1 MLEYCKLI
9 STPLNYQKII
19 KMKLEKSIELY
30 TKGKK
35 HLVGA
40 VNSPVRAFKSV
51 GGVPLFID
59 RAKGSKI
66 TDVDGNEYVDMVLSY
81 GPMILGHRNS
91 VVEKTIKKYL
101 KNGYTFGA
109 STKGEI
115 ILAEMVCNAFPGM
128 DKVRFVNSGTEAV
141 FSAIRLARAFTG
153 KNKIIKFAG
162 CYHGHSD
169 ALLVAAGSGLA
180 TLSIPG
186 SLGVPDEAVKNTLI
200 AEYNNIDSVEK
211 HLAEN
216 KDVAAIIFEPIAGN
230 MGVVLPTKEFIEE
243 LRDLAKASGVLLIA
257 DEVMT
262 GFRSKF
268 GGASELLGV
277 QADIICLGKVIGG
290 GFPVG
295 AYGARNEI
303 MEMVSPLGGMYQA
316 GTLSGNPIAMAC
328 GIATLKELKKQDPYK
343 DFDKTAAFLER
354 VLLDAAKEN
363 GVDLQ
368 VNRFGSMINPFF
380 TKEKVVDFKS
390 AQTSDTEKFKTFFW
404 KMIEN
409 GVFLPPSQFEAW
421 FLATAMSKRD
431 IYKVRSAIN
440 IAMKA
445 VADKFKK

>member
-1 MLEYCKLI
+1 M
-9 STPLNYQKII
+9 KID
-19 KMKLEKSIELY
+19 KSIELY
-30 TKGKK
+30 TRGKK
-35 HLVGA
+35 NLVGA

-51 GGVPLFID
+51 GGVPIFIE

-66 TDVDGNEYVDMVLSY
+66 YDVDGNEYVDMVLSY

-91 VVEKTIKKYL
+91 YVEKIIKKYL

-109 STKGEI
+109 STEGEI
-115 ILAEMVCNAFPGM
+115 ILAKMVCDAFPGM

-141 FSAIRLARAFTG
+141 LSAIRLARAFTG

-186 SLGVPDEAVKNTLI
+186 SKGVPDEAVKNTLI
-200 AEYNNIDSVEK
+200 AEFNNIKSVER
-211 HLAEN
+211 HLR
-216 KDVAAIIFEPIAGN
+216 KDDVAAIIIEPIAGN
-230 MGVVLPTKEFIEE
+230 MGVIQPSSKFINELKE
-243 LRDLAKASGVLLIA
+243 LTKASGILLIA

-268 GGASELLGV
+268 GGAQELLGF
-277 QADIICLGKVIGG
+277 QADITCLGKVVGG

-303 MEMVSPLGGMYQA
+303 MEMVAPLGDMYQA
-316 GTLSGNPIAMAC
+316 GTLSGNPIAMSC
-328 GIATLKELKKQDPYK
+328 GIATLKELKRQNPYK
-343 DFDKTAAFLER
+343 DFEKTAAFLER
-354 VLLDAAKEN
+354 EMKMAAKEN
-363 GVDLQ
+363 GIDLQ

-380 TKEKVVDFKS
+380 TKTRVVDFKT
-390 AQTSDTEKFKTFFW
+390 AQTSDTDKFKTFFW
-404 KMIEN
+404 KMMEN
-409 GVFLPPSQFEAW
+409 GVFLPPSQFESW
-421 FLATAMSKRD
+421 FLGTAMTKRD
-431 IYKVRSAIN
+431 IYKVRSAIQ

-445 VADKFKK
+445 VANKFNK

>member
-1 MLEYCKLI
+1 M
-9 STPLNYQKII
+9 KID
-19 KMKLEKSIELY
+19 KSIELY
-30 TKGKK
+30 TRGKK
-35 HLVGA
+35 NLVGA

-51 GGVPLFID
+51 GGVPIFID

-66 TDVDGNEYVDMVLSY
+66 YDVDGNEYVDMVLSY

-91 VVEKTIKKYL
+91 TVEKTVKKYM

-115 ILAEMVCNAFPGM
+115 IMAELVCDAFPGM

-141 FSAIRLARAFTG
+141 LSAIRLARAFTG

-186 SLGVPDEAVKNTLI
+186 SKGVPDDAVKNTLI
-200 AEYNNIDSVEK
+200 AEFNNIKSVES
-211 HLAEN
+211 HLR
-216 KDVAAIIFEPIAGN
+216 KDDVAAIIIEPIAGN
-230 MGVVLPTKEFIEE
+230 MGVIQPSSKFLKELKE
-243 LRDLAKASGVLLIA
+243 LTKASGILLIA

-262 GFRSKF
+262 GFRSQF
-268 GGASELLGV
+268 GGAQELLGFE
-277 QADIICLGKVIGG
+277 ADITCLGKVVGG

-303 MEMVSPLGGMYQA
+303 MEMVSPLGDMYQA

-343 DFDKTAAFLER
+343 DFEKTAAFLER
-354 VLLDAAKEN
+354 EMKMAAKVN
-363 GVDLQ
+363 GIDLQ

-380 TKEKVVDFKS
+380 TKTRVVDFKT
-390 AQTSDTEKFKTFFW
+390 AQTSDTDKFKTFFW
-404 KMIEN
+404 KMMEN
-409 GVFLPPSQFEAW
+409 GVFLPPSQFESW
-421 FLATAMSKRD
+421 FLSTAMTKRD
-431 IYKVRSAIN
+431 IYKVRSAIK

-445 VADKFKK
+445 VADKFNK

>member
-1 MLEYCKLI
+1 
-9 STPLNYQKII
+9 
-19 KMKLEKSIELY
+19 MKLEKSIELY
-30 TKGKK
+30 TRGKK
-35 HLVGA
+35 NLVGA

-51 GGVPLFID
+51 GGVPIFID

-66 TDVDGNEYVDMVLSY
+66 YDVDGNEYVDMVLSY

-91 VVEKTIKKYL
+91 IVEKTVKKYM
-101 KNGYTFGA
+101 KKGYTFGA

-115 ILAEMVCNAFPGM
+115 ILAEMVCEAFPGM

-141 FSAIRLARAFTG
+141 LSAIRLARAYTG

-186 SLGVPDEAVKNTLI
+186 SKGVPDEAVKNTLI
-200 AEYNNIDSVEK
+200 AEFNNIQSVER
-211 HLAEN
+211 HLR
-216 KDVAAIIFEPIAGN
+216 KDDVAAIIIEPIAGN
-230 MGVVLPTKEFIEE
+230 MGVIQPSGKFIKELKE
-243 LRDLAKASGVLLIA
+243 LVKASGILLIA

-268 GGASELLGV
+268 GGAQELLGF
-277 QADIICLGKVIGG
+277 QADITCLGKVVGG

-303 MEMVSPLGGMYQA
+303 MEMVSPLGDMYQA

-328 GIATLKELKKQDPYK
+328 GISTLKELKKQDPYR
-343 DFDKTAAFLER
+343 DFEKTAAFLER
-354 VLLDAAKEN
+354 EMKTAAKVN

-380 TKEKVVDFKS
+380 TKTRVVDFKT
-390 AQTSDTEKFKTFFW
+390 AQTSDTDKFKTFFW
-404 KMIEN
+404 KMMEN
-409 GVFLPPSQFEAW
+409 GVFLPPSQFESW
-421 FLATAMSKRD
+421 FLATAMTKRD
-431 IYKVRSAIN
+431 IYKVRTAIQ

-445 VADKFKK
+445 VANKFNK

>member
-1 MLEYCKLI
+1 
-9 STPLNYQKII
+9 
-19 KMKLEKSIELY
+19 MKLEKSIELY
-30 TKGKK
+30 TRGKK

-51 GGVPLFID
+51 GGVPIFID
-59 RAKGSKI
+59 KAKGSKI
-66 TDVDGNEYVDMVLSY
+66 YDVDGNEYIDFVLSY

-91 VVEKTIKKYL
+91 VVEKTVKKYM

-115 ILAEMVCNAFPGM
+115 IMAEMVCDAFPGM

-141 FSAIRLARAFTG
+141 LSALRLARAFTG

-186 SLGVPDEAVKNTLI
+186 SKGVPDEAVKNTLI
-200 AEYNNIDSVEK
+200 AEFNNIKSVER
-211 HLAEN
+211 HLR
-216 KDVAAIIFEPIAGN
+216 KGDVAAVIIEPIAGN
-230 MGVVLPTKEFIEE
+230 MGVIRPTDKFIKE
-243 LRDLAKASGVLLIA
+243 LRELTKSHDVLLIA

-268 GGASELLGV
+268 GGAQELLGFE
-277 QADIICLGKVIGG
+277 ADITCLGKVVGG

-303 MEMVSPLGGMYQA
+303 MEMVSPLGDMYQA

-328 GIATLKELKKQDPYK
+328 GIATLKELKKRNPYE
-343 DFDKTAAFLER
+343 DFNKTAAFLER
-354 VLLDAAKEN
+354 EMKTAAKEN
-363 GVDLQ
+363 GIDLH

-380 TKEKVVDFKS
+380 TKVPVVDFKT
-390 AQTSDTEKFKTFFW
+390 AQTSDTDKFKTFFW
-404 KMIEN
+404 KMMEN

-421 FLATAMSKRD
+421 FLDTAMTKRD
-431 IYKVRSAIN
+431 IYKVRTAIRL
-440 IAMKA
+440 AMKA
-445 VADKFKK
+445 VANKHK

>member
-1 MLEYCKLI
+1 
-9 STPLNYQKII
+9 
-19 KMKLEKSIELY
+19 MKLEKSIELY

-51 GGVPLFID
+51 GGVPIFID
-59 RAKGSKI
+59 HAKGSKI
-66 TDVDGNEYVDMVLSY
+66 VDVDDNEYVDMVLSY

-101 KNGYTFGA
+101 KKGYTFGA
-109 STKGEI
+109 STKGEL
-115 ILAEMVCNAFPGM
+115 ILAEMVCDAFPGM

-141 FSAIRLARAFTG
+141 LSAIRLARAFTG

-180 TLSIPG
+180 TLSLPG
-186 SLGVPDEAVKNTLI
+186 SAGVPDDAVKNTLI
-200 AEYNNIDSVEK
+200 AEYNNIDSVER
-211 HLAEN
+211 HLARHN
-216 KDVAAIIFEPIAGN
+216 DIAAVIIEPIAGN
-230 MGVVLPTKEFIEE
+230 MGVVLPTKEFMEE
-243 LRDLAKASGVLLIA
+243 LRDLTKASGVLLIM

-268 GGASELLGV
+268 GGAQELLGI
-277 QADIICLGKVIGG
+277 QADITCLGKVIGG

-303 MEMVSPLGGMYQA
+303 MQKVAPLGPMYQA

-343 DFDKTAAFLER
+343 DFEKTAAFLER
-354 VLLDAAKEN
+354 AMLDAAKEN
-363 GVDLQ
+363 GIDLQ

-380 TKEKVVDFKS
+380 TKTKVVDFKT
-390 AQTSDTEKFKTFFW
+390 AQTSDTKKFKTFFW
-404 KMIEN
+404 KMMEN

-431 IYKVRSAIN
+431 IYKVRTAIN

-445 VADKFKK
+445 VANKKNEDED

>member
-1 MLEYCKLI
+1 
-9 STPLNYQKII
+9 
-19 KMKLEKSIELY
+19 MKLEKSIELY

-35 HLVGA
+35 NLVGA

-51 GGVPLFID
+51 GGVPIFID
-59 RAKGSKI
+59 HAKGSKI

-81 GPMILGHRNS
+81 GPMILGHRNK

-101 KNGYTFGA
+101 KKGYTFGA

-115 ILAEMVCNAFPGM
+115 IMAGLVCDAFPGM
-128 DKVRFVNSGTEAV
+128 DKVRFVNSGTEAIL
-141 FSAIRLARAFTG
+141 SAIRLARAFTN

-186 SLGVPDEAVKNTLI
+186 SKGVPEEAVKNTLI

-211 HLAEN
+211 HLA
-216 KDVAAIIFEPIAGN
+216 KHSDVAAVIIEPIAGN
-230 MGVVLPTKEFIEE
+230 MGVIEPSREFIQE
-243 LRDLAKASGVLLIA
+243 LRALTKASGVLLIV

-268 GGASELLGV
+268 GGAQDLLGIE
-277 QADIICLGKVIGG
+277 ADITCLGKVVGG

-303 MEMVSPLGGMYQA
+303 MEMVSPLGDMYQA

-354 VLLDAAKEN
+354 VMKAAAKEN
-363 GVDLQ
+363 GIDLQ

-380 TKEKVVDFKS
+380 TKDEVVDFKT
-390 AQTSDTEKFKTFFW
+390 AQASDTDKYKTFFW
-404 KMIEN
+404 KMMEH
-409 GVFLPPSQFEAW
+409 GVFLPPSQFESW
-421 FLATAMSKRD
+421 FLAYSPLTL
-431 IYKVRSAIN
+431 
-440 IAMKA
+440 
-445 VADKFKK
+445 